1 MTEKSM
7 GRLFWKIFLGFW
19 LSLVVVSVA
28 VGFAVNLYNQTRWD
42 GLDDLAAGP
51 RVDLALNAVAVAL
64 RHGGREAV
72 AELLRDMPRRLR
84 RQVLIVDSRGKDLFG
99 NSVPAAALQRARE
112 DIGESAR
119 ARGLQRVQLAD
130 GAEYL
135 LFIPGEPR
143 GDGAAHRHPRDRPP
157 FILWLISAGMTGLL
171 FSAGLAWYLTRPVR
185 HLRDASRL
193 LAAGQL
199 DTRVG
204 PRIGARRD
212 EIADLGRDFD
222 HMAGQLQSLVNAQQ
236 RLLHD
241 VSHELRSPLARL
253 QVAIGLLRQNPENT
267 RQTLGRIERES
278 VRLDELVGQL
288 LTLSRIEAG
297 VSLTSESVDLTQLL
311 HDIATDAQFESAH
324 EGRNITLQCMDGL
337 SVTGNYSALHRAL
350 DNIVRNALQYTP
362 AHSSVEINAART
374 PAGDIHISVCDLGP
388 GVSEDKLTALFE
400 PFVRADDNAV
410 REGYG
415 LGLAIARRAVE
426 AHGGHIR
433 ALNRQGG
440 GLCVEVDLQDSN
452 GPSGPA
458 DA

>member
-1 MTEKSM
+1 M

-42 GLDDLAAGP
+42 DLDDLAAGP
-51 RVDLALNAVAVAL
+51 RVELALNAVAVAL

-72 AELLRDMPRRLR
+72 AELFQDMPRRFR
-84 RQVLIVDSRGKDLFG
+84 RQVLIVNEQGKDLFG
-99 NSVPAAALQRARE
+99 NSVPAAALRRASE
-112 DIGESAR
+112 DIGESMR
-119 ARGLQRVQLAD
+119 ARGLRRVRLAD

-135 LFIPGEPR
+135 LFIPGDTR
-143 GDGAAHRHPRDRPP
+143 GEGASHRHPRDRPP
-157 FILWLISAGMTGLL
+157 FIFWLIPAGMTGLL

-185 HLRDASRL
+185 HLRDGSRL
-193 LAAGQL
+193 LAAGLL

-222 HMAGQLQSLVNAQQ
+222 HMAGQLQSLVTAQQ

-253 QVAIGLLRQNPENT
+253 QLAIGLLRQNPENT
-267 RQTLGRIERES
+267 GQTLERIERES
-278 VRLDELVGQL
+278 ARLDELVGQL
-288 LTLSRIEAG
+288 LTLSRLEAG
-297 VSLTSESVDLTQLL
+297 VSLPTETIDLTQLL
-311 HDIATDAQFESAH
+311 HDIATDAQFESAP
-324 EGRNITLQCMDGL
+324 EGRSITLHGEDGL
-337 SVTGNYSALHRAL
+337 SLVGNHEALHRAL

-362 AHSSVEINAART
+362 AQSSVEITAART
-374 PAGDIHISVCDLGP
+374 PAGGIHISVCDVGP
-388 GVSEDKLTALFE
+388 GVAKDKLASLFD
-400 PFVRADDNAV
+400 PFVRADDNAI
-410 REGYG
+410 RDGYG

-433 ALNRQGG
+433 AINRPEG
-440 GLCVEVDLQDSN
+440 GLCVEVDLQAQIAT
-452 GPSGPA
+452 GP
-458 DA
+458 